1 MLRGYEKR
9 FIKTGSRLRA
19 RRFED
24 WRNLWAD
31 RQNRWLCKK
40 SQGQGAQIPRREAY
54 IKYAA
59 ATAGCSATQKLG
71 FLQSH
76 QTGIMTT
83 GTVVHFSTRSATL
96 PKLKC
101 PSLPRLAI
109 TTTSIFSWAM
119 ILRISL
125 AGSPTAMCRM

>member
-1 MLRGYEKR
+1 METVYHAWITAEGKAFRGLAVPGGRQAKKR
-9 FIKTGSRLRA
+9 G
-19 RRFED
+19 
-24 WRNLWAD
+24 
-31 RQNRWLCKK
+31 LCKK
-40 SQGQGAQIPRREAY
+40 RQVQGGRIPQREAY
-54 IKYAA
+54 IRYAA

-83 GTVVHFSTRSATL
+83 GAVVHFSTRSATL

-109 TTTSIFSWAM
+109 TTMSIFCWLM

-125 AGSPTAMCRM
+125 AGSPTAMCRI